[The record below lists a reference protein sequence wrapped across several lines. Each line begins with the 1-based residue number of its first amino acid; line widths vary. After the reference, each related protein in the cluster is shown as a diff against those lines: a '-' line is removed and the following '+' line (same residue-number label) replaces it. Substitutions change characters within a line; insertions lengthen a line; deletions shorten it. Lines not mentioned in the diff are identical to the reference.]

1 MEELT
6 LLKCLYYLEQSTLP
20 TPIYRINVSSINIS
34 MTLFTE
40 IENKTKQQQQKKTP
54 IYIEPQKTLSQN
66 NPEKKE
72 QS

>member
-1 MEELT
+1 M
-6 LLKCLYYLEQSTLP
+6 SVLP
-20 TPIYRINVSSINIS
+20 RAVYRSNIGSINIS

-40 IENKTKQQQQKKTP
+40 TEPKKKTQ
-54 IYIEPQKTLSQN
+54 IYMEPQKTLSQN

>member
-1 MEELT
+1 MSILRRA
-6 LLKCLYYLEQSTLP
+6 
-20 TPIYRINVSSINIS
+20 IYRFNVSSINVS

-40 IENKTKQQQQKKTP
+40 IEQQQQKKP
-54 IYIEPQKTLSQN
+54 QIYMELQKTLSQN